1 MDDLVIRGGQ
11 VIDGSGAPGRVAD
24 VAVTDG
30 RIMAIDS
37 GQAWQGRRIIDATGQ
52 VVAPGFIDIHTHSD
66 FTLPLNPRAESKI
79 RQGVTT
85 EVLGNCG
92 FSAAPALPG
101 RVEMLRDY
109 LAASA
114 PWLEFRETTF
124 ADYLN
129 TFPATSVNTVMQVGH
144 NTLRLLAMGMEDRP
158 PRPEELSLMQH
169 LLEEALEAGALG
181 LSSGLFTAPGI
192 FAKTEEMIALGRVL
206 HRYGA
211 GYASH
216 IRDEANHVFEAVR
229 EAIAIGEACGIHVQ
243 IAHLKLSGTDN
254 WGGAA
259 RLLAEIDAA
268 RQRGVQV
275 DVDQYPYTAGSNPL
289 RNLLPTWVQ
298 EGSMEIMLQ
307 RLSQPTIRS
316 RIREEMAAHGL
327 NNFGRIPSWDAVRIA
342 ISPHQPEYA
351 GRTIGDIARD
361 RACDPLDAVCDYLI
375 ADRGHTRIL
384 VTSMA
389 EEDVQEIM
397 RSPTVLV
404 GSDGTSLAPYGT
416 TSQGKPHPRFY
427 GTFPRVLG
435 RYVRDL
441 GLLSLPQAIYKM
453 TGGSAA
459 ALRLVDR
466 GLLREGYH
474 ADMTIFDPQTI
485 AERATYDDPHQYA
498 AGISTVIVNG
508 VVVIDGGEHT
518 GALPGQVLR
527 RGPNGREMTMQHHH
541 SDARNAPV
549 SSAARE
555 GRTERNLPWHSH
567 GSNLSRRGDH
577 P

>member
-1 MDDLVIRGGQ
+1 
-11 VIDGSGAPGRVAD
+11 
-24 VAVTDG
+24 
-30 RIMAIDS
+30 
-37 GQAWQGRRIIDATGQ
+37 
-52 VVAPGFIDIHTHSD
+52 
-66 FTLPLNPRAESKI
+66 
-79 RQGVTT
+79 
-85 EVLGNCG
+85 
-92 FSAAPALPG
+92 
-101 RVEMLRDY
+101 
-109 LAASA
+109 
-114 PWLEFRETTF
+114 
-124 ADYLN
+124 
-129 TFPATSVNTVMQVGH
+129 
-144 NTLRLLAMGMEDRP
+144 
-158 PRPEELSLMQH
+158 
-169 LLEEALEAGALG
+169 LEAGALG

-192 FAKTEEMIALGRVL
+192 FAKTEEMIALGHVL
-206 HRYGA
+206 HRHGA

-268 RQRGVQV
+268 RQRGVEV

-298 EGSMEIMLQ
+298 EGSMENMLQ
-307 RLSQPTIRS
+307 RLSQPAVRS
-316 RIREEMAAHGL
+316 RIREELAAHGL

-351 GRTIGDIARD
+351 GRTVDDIARD

-389 EEDVQEIM
+389 EEDVQEII

-416 TSQGKPHPRFY
+416 TGQGKPHPRFY

-474 ADMTIFDPQTI
+474 ADITIFDPQII
-485 AERATYDDPHQYA
+485 ADRATYDDPHQYA
-498 AGISTVIVNG
+498 AGVSTVIVNG

-518 GALPGQVLR
+518 GALPGKVLR
-527 RGPNGREMTMQHHH
+527 RGPNG
-541 SDARNAPV
+541 V
-549 SSAARE
+549 
-555 GRTERNLPWHSH
+555 G
-567 GSNLSRRGDH
+567 
-577 P
+577 

>member
-1 MDDLVIRGGQ
+1 MDDILIHGGQ
-11 VIDGSGAPGRVAD
+11 VIDGSGAPGRFAD
-24 VAVTDG
+24 VIVTDG
-30 RIMAIDS
+30 RIVAIDN
-37 GQAWQGRRIIDATGQ
+37 GQGRQAHRSIDATGQ

-66 FTLPLNPRAESKI
+66 FTLPLNQRAESKI

-101 RVEMLRDY
+101 HVEILRDY

-144 NTLRLLAMGMEDRP
+144 NTLRLMAMGMEDRP
-158 PRPEELSLMQH
+158 PRPDELSLMQE

-192 FAKTEEMIALGRVL
+192 FATTEEMLALGHVL
-206 HRYGA
+206 HRHGA

-216 IRDEANHVFEAVR
+216 IRDEANRVFEAVQ
-229 EAIAIGEACGIHVQ
+229 EALAIAEHCDIHVQ
-243 IAHLKLSGTDN
+243 IAHLKLSGADN

-268 RQRGVQV
+268 RQRGVRV
-275 DVDQYPYTAGSNPL
+275 DCDQYPYTAGSNPL

-298 EGSMEIMLQ
+298 EGGMEAMLQ
-307 RLSQPTIRS
+307 RLGQPAMRA
-316 RIREEMAAHGL
+316 RIREEVAAQGL

-351 GRTIGDIARD
+351 GHTMGDIARS

-375 ADRGHTRIL
+375 ADRGHTRII

-416 TSQGKPHPRFY
+416 TGQGKPHPRFY

-435 RYVRDL
+435 HYVREL
-441 GLLSLPQAIYKM
+441 GLLSLPQGIYKM

-459 ALRLVDR
+459 ALRLLDR
-466 GLLREGYH
+466 GLLREGYC
-474 ADMTIFDPQTI
+474 ADITIFDPETI
-485 AERATYDDPHQYA
+485 IDRATYDDPHQYA

-508 VVVIDGGEHT
+508 VVVIDAGEHA

-527 RGPNGREMTMQHHH
+527 RRPNG
-541 SDARNAPV
+541 V
-549 SSAARE
+549 
-555 GRTERNLPWHSH
+555 G
-567 GSNLSRRGDH
+567 
-577 P
+577 

>member
-1 MDDLVIRGGQ
+1 MDDLVIRGGE

-24 VAVTDG
+24 VVVTDG
-30 RIMAIDS
+30 RIVTIDS
-37 GQAWQGRRIIDATGQ
+37 GQTRQGRRIIDATGQ
-52 VVAPGFIDIHTHSD
+52 VVTPGFIDIHTHSD

-114 PWLEFRETTF
+114 PWLAFRETTF

-129 TFPATSVNTVMQVGH
+129 TFPSTSVNTIMQVGH
-144 NTLRLLAMGMEDRP
+144 NTLRLLAMGMEDRT
-158 PRPEELSLMQH
+158 PRPDELSLMEH

-192 FAKTEEMIALGRVL
+192 FARTEEMIALGCVL
-206 HRYGA
+206 QRYGA

-243 IAHLKLSGTDN
+243 VAHLKLSGTDN

-268 RQRGVQV
+268 RQHGVQV

-316 RIREEMAAHGL
+316 RIREELAVRGL

-351 GRTIGDIARD
+351 GRTIDDIARD
-361 RACDPLDAVCDYLI
+361 RACDPLDAICDYLI
-375 ADRGHTRIL
+375 ADRGHTRVL

-389 EEDVQEIM
+389 EEDVQEIV
-397 RSPTVLV
+397 RSSTVLV

-416 TSQGKPHPRFY
+416 TGQGKPHPRFY

-435 RYVRDL
+435 RYARDL

-459 ALRLVDR
+459 ALGLVNR

-474 ADMTIFDPQTI
+474 ADITVFDPQTI
-485 AERATYDDPHQYA
+485 VDRATYDDPHQYA

-508 VVVIDGGEHT
+508 VMVIDGGEHT

-527 RGPNGREMTMQHHH
+527 RGPNGI
-541 SDARNAPV
+541 
-549 SSAARE
+549 
-555 GRTERNLPWHSH
+555 G
-567 GSNLSRRGDH
+567 
-577 P
+577 

>member
-1 MDDLVIRGGQ
+1 MDDIVIHGGQ
-11 VIDGSGAPGRVAD
+11 VIDGSGAPGRFAD
-24 VAVTDG
+24 VVVTNG
-30 RIMAIDS
+30 RIVAIDS
-37 GQAWQGRRIIDATGQ
+37 GQVRTARRVIDATGQ

-101 RVEMLRDY
+101 RVEILRDY

-124 ADYLN
+124 ANYMKS
-129 TFPATSVNTVMQVGH
+129 FPATVVNTVMQVGH
-144 NTLRLLAMGMEDRP
+144 NTLRLMAMGMEDRP
-158 PRPEELSLMQH
+158 PRPDELALMQR

-192 FAKTEEMIALGRVL
+192 FAQTDELIALGHTL
-206 HRYGA
+206 HRHGA
-211 GYASH
+211 AYASH
-216 IRDEANHVFEAVR
+216 IRDEANRVFEAVQ
-229 EAIAIGEACGIHVQ
+229 EAIAVGEACGIHVQ

-259 RLLAEIDAA
+259 RLLAAINAA

-275 DVDQYPYTAGSNPL
+275 DCDQYPYTTASNPL

-298 EGSMEIMLQ
+298 EGSMETMLQ
-307 RLSQPTIRS
+307 RLSQPAIRS
-316 RIREEMAAHGL
+316 RMREELAVHGL
-327 NNFGRIPSWDAVRIA
+327 NNFGRIPSWEAVRIA
-342 ISPHQPEYA
+342 ISPYQPGYA
-351 GRTIGDIARD
+351 GRTIADIARS
-361 RACDPLDAVCDYLI
+361 RARDPLDTVCDYLI

-384 VTSMA
+384 VTSMDEA
-389 EEDVQEIM
+389 DVQSIV

-416 TSQGKPHPRFY
+416 TGQGKPHPRFY

-466 GLLREGYH
+466 GLIREGYW
-474 ADMTIFDPQTI
+474 ADITIFDPQTI
-485 AERATYDDPHQYA
+485 ADRATYDDPHQYA
-498 AGISTVIVNG
+498 AGISTILVNG
-508 VVVIDGGEHT
+508 VAVIDAGEHT
-518 GALPGQVLR
+518 GELPGQVLR
-527 RGPNGREMTMQHHH
+527 RGPTG
-541 SDARNAPV
+541 V
-549 SSAARE
+549 
-555 GRTERNLPWHSH
+555 G
-567 GSNLSRRGDH
+567 
-577 P
+577 